1 MINPIKE
8 AIKFL
13 DDPCFESLNISYIQ
27 SKDENYLSVA
37 KEGSDVSIT
46 YGQLSSLFRGLTL
59 VKEHKDEKRYQL
71 KFARNFS
78 TNCWMID
85 VSRNATFK
93 LSQVKKV
100 IMIMALFGMNR
111 LMLYTEDTYEM
122 KKYPYFGYLRGR
134 YTKEDIRELV

>member
-27 SKDENYLSVA
+27 SKDENYLSIA
-37 KEGSDVSIT
+37 KEGNDVSIT

-71 KFARNFS
+71 KFNRNFS

-93 LSQVKKV
+93 LSQYQL
-100 IMIMALFGMNR
+100 MI
-111 LMLYTEDTYEM
+111 
-122 KKYPYFGYLRGR
+122 
-134 YTKEDIRELV
+134 LVL